1 MPDSSPSNMENG
13 LATVVRTAV
22 VLVFVAPLIVMASPL
37 PSTFF
42 PFIVGKALYI
52 RSLVEIAFVLWLVL
66 AFWYPSH
73 RPPRSWIVSALAAYV
88 LIVLIS
94 SLLGVSPQR
103 SLWSTY
109 ERMQG
114 WIDLAHWFAFTV
126 VAVSVFRSFRDWKA
140 FLQFNLAISF
150 ILGLLGLAQMNDISV
165 LGYLSGSGRIDIT
178 LGNATFVGAYMLV
191 NILIALAFLAHSM
204 VRPDERSRP
213 QISRRVEV
221 SRRRIRARSSGF
233 TGLGIIWWQ
242 IFWVAR
248 ELADLIAIGFALVS
262 STCV

>member
-1 MPDSSPSNMENG
+1 MPDSSTYNMENG
-13 LATVVRTAV
+13 LATAVRTAV

-37 PSTFF
+37 PATFF

-73 RPPRSWIVSALAAYV
+73 RPPRSWIVAALAAYV

-126 VAVSVFRSFRDWKA
+126 VAVSVFRSFR
-140 FLQFNLAISF
+140 
-150 ILGLLGLAQMNDISV
+150 
-165 LGYLSGSGRIDIT
+165 
-178 LGNATFVGAYMLV
+178 LV
-191 NILIALAFLAHSM
+191 T
-204 VRPDERSRP
+204 
-213 QISRRVEV
+213 RVE
-221 SRRRIRARSSGF
+221 STLMTLSSSYSKTMRLLRYSIRVVGLSAR
-233 TGLGIIWWQ
+233 
-242 IFWVAR
+242 
-248 ELADLIAIGFALVS
+248 
-262 STCV
+262 C